1 MELALFAII
10 QIGRCID
17 QVFIYFICRF
27 YYCCVTTVITYSF
40 KGAGKYTVDNIDP
53 SLCTH
58 FVYAFAILDPNSF
71 KLKIYDT
78 WGDIDLGGYS
88 KFIGLKAQNP
98 SLKMMISLGGWTDST
113 DGSRKYSKLVAS
125 SANIASFV
133 NSVMSFL
140 PKYGFDGLDI
150 DWEYPSTPSDKIGL
164 IQLLRALRTAFNPSG
179 YLLSVAVP
187 ANPIT
192 ATKGDIYHALY
203 FKYLPEFLY
212 YLKKIK
218 ATIWLPSSRPLTLLI

>member
-1 MELALFAII
+1 M
-10 QIGRCID
+10 
-17 QVFIYFICRF
+17 
-27 YYCCVTTVITYSF
+27 
-40 KGAGKYTVDNIDP
+40 DNIDP

-71 KLKIYDT
+71 KIKIYDT

-140 PKYGFDGLDI
+140 LKYGFDGLDI
-150 DWEYPSTPSDKIGL
+150 DWEYPSTPSDKTGL
-164 IQLLRALRTAFNPSG
+164 VQLLRALRRAFNPSG

-192 ATKGDIYHALY
+192 ATKGDIYNRHHTI
-203 FKYLPEFLY
+203 FL
-212 YLKKIK
+212 I
-218 ATIWLPSSRPLTLLI
+218 LTLIFV